1 MDRYNKENTRG
12 ITIEMDIMPASS
24 LEEKLPAAIASKT
37 APALIIRGNFDTA
50 TYTDNGILTPLDDF
64 FEQTGADASNFS
76 DASLQALQYQKV
88 QMMIPMQ
95 VHSTFLYWN
104 KDLFEAAGLDPE
116 TPPATWEEA
125 AEYALKISDPSR
137 KLYGSV
143 SRSAAHPA
151 ILMQCSSPTEVTSSL
166 QTVRVLFWTALRT

>member
-1 MDRYNKENTRG
+1 M
-12 ITIEMDIMPASS
+12 
-24 LEEKLPAAIASKT
+24 
-37 APALIIRGNFDTA
+37 
-50 TYTDNGILTPLDDF
+50 TPLDDF

-137 KLYGSV
+137 KLYGIGFPISG
-143 SRSAAHPA
+143 APCY
-151 ILMQCSSPTEVTSSL
+151 LMQCSSPTAVTSSL
-166 QTVRVLFWTALRT
+166 QTVKFCSGQS

>member
-1 MDRYNKENTRG
+1 M
-12 ITIEMDIMPASS
+12 
-24 LEEKLPAAIASKT
+24 
-37 APALIIRGNFDTA
+37 
-50 TYTDNGILTPLDDF
+50 TPLDDF

-125 AEYALKISDPSR
+125 AEYALKISDPVSYTHLDIADR
-137 KLYGSV
+137 CVLTDKAGRNSV
-143 SRSAAHPA
+143 LEHTSLLVH
-151 ILMQCSSPTEVTSSL
+151 IL
-166 QTVRVLFWTALRT
+166 